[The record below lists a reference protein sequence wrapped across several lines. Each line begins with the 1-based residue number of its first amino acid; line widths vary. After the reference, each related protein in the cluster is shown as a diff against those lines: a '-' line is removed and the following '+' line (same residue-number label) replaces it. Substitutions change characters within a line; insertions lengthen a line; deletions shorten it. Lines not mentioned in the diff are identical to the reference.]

1 MAKGV
6 LAILGSGETA
16 PGMTKVHRELLS
28 RLDEVRAVNLDTPYG
43 FQLNVPQMSQKLADY
58 FQVSLQTKITSLPF
72 TSFSSLSGVEKELLH
87 QQIKESTYV
96 FAGPG
101 SPTYALNQWKPFEL
115 QNDLIHVLS
124 QGGSVCF
131 SSAAA
136 LTIGAFTAP
145 IYEIYK
151 AGSDLYWLDG
161 LNLMSLIGLNCVVIP
176 HFDNKEGEN
185 YDTRFCYLGEVRLTT
200 LETQLPEGTA
210 TLGVDEHTAVL
221 FDLESETFSV
231 TGKGDVH
238 WRINKSVQTFT
249 SGNSYPMSEL
259 STLPAVMKPLV
270 SGVTEDDP
278 VELSPLKLANIVELG
293 GGGKDVALARLVE
306 LASKSG
312 EGLIDPTEIVNA
324 ILEAR
329 ISARSDANYTLAD
342 QLRDLLIN
350 AGILVNDG
358 PSGTT
363 WELNK
368 N

>member
-1 MAKGV
+1 M
-6 LAILGSGETA
+6 
-16 PGMTKVHRELLS
+16 
-28 RLDEVRAVNLDTPYG
+28 
-43 FQLNVPQMSQKLADY
+43 
-58 FQVSLQTKITSLPF
+58 
-72 TSFSSLSGVEKELLH
+72 EKELLH

-151 AGSDLYWLDG
+151 AGSDLYWLEG

-238 WRINKSVQTFT
+238 WRINKSTQIFT
-249 SGNSYPMSEL
+249 PGNSYPMSEL
-259 STLPAVMKPLV
+259 STLPAVAKSLV
-270 SGVTEDDP
+270 SEVSEIAA

-293 GGGKDVALARLVE
+293 GSGKDVALARLVE